1 MARFDGK
8 VALITGGGRGIGLA
22 TALALGRE
30 GAKVVVGNRD
40 ARQGEAAVRQI
51 KGAGGEATFRKTD
64 VLQEADIK
72 ALVDH
77 AVQTYGRLDVAFN
90 NAGVDGSMAPLAEQ
104 TEENYR
110 LVMDVNVRGV
120 WLSMKY
126 EIPAMLKSGGGSIVN
141 TTSVGG
147 SIGFPNL
154 GIYVASK
161 HAVVG
166 LTKTAALE
174 LAKSGIRV
182 NCVSPAGIDT
192 EMLNRV
198 AGGTEEGMAGFAAAH
213 PVGRIGQPEEIAT
226 AVLWLAS
233 AESSFV
239 TGHDLLVDGGMT
251 AG

>member
-40 ARQGEAAVRQI
+40 VKQGEEVVRQV
-51 KGAGGEATFRKTD
+51 KAAGGEATFLKTD
-64 VLQEADIK
+64 VLKEAEIE

-77 AVQTYGRLDVAFN
+77 AVRTYGRLDVAFN
-90 NAGVDGSMAPLAEQ
+90 NAGVDGLMAPLADQ

-120 WLSMKY
+120 WLAMKY
-126 EIPAMLKSGGGSIVN
+126 EIKAMLKSGGGSIIN

-147 SIGFPNL
+147 SKGFPNL

-174 LAKSGIRV
+174 LAQSGIRV

-192 EMLNRV
+192 EMLDRV
-198 AGGTEEGMAGFAAAH
+198 IGDSAEARAGFAAMH
-213 PVGRIGQPEEIAT
+213 PVGRIGQPKEIAT
-226 AVLWLAS
+226 AVTWLAS
-233 AESSFV
+233 DDSSFV

-251 AG
+251 AR